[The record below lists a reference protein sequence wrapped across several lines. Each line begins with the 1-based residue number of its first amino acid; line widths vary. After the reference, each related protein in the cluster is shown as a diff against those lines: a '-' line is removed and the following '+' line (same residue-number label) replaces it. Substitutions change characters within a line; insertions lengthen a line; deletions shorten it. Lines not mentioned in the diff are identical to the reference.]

1 MANVHVRRKGINNIV
16 QPYEVEVDGIS
27 YGALRTGNLQFDLSP
42 GSHRIVIGLDSALTF
57 DNSDG
62 EDTHIVFKVSVWNN
76 RAKITVSR

>member
-27 YGALRTGNLQFDLSP
+27 YGALRTGN
-42 GSHRIVIGLDSALTF
+42 HRIVIGLDSALTF